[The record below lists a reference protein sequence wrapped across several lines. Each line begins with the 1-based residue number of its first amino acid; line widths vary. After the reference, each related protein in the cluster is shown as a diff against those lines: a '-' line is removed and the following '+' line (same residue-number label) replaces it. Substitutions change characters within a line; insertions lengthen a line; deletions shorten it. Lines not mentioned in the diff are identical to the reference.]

1 MGIGPLRV
9 DRMTRQ
15 CTYLIRLFLLY
26 ILLVAVSWPR
36 PVTAQGGVT
45 WSEPFNISDSPTGSV
60 HPAIVTD
67 AYGFVHVFWSENLDG
82 ESVSISETPGAGNTI
97 MYRHWDGKR
106 WTEAISVLAPQG
118 DPLAD
123 FVAVAVDDENRLH
136 LVWTGLTRLYY
147 SSAMAIDANSV
158 RAWSEPYVISFESAR
173 SQWETDIAVDADCN
187 IHIVYATRGTEAGV
201 FHVEKACDSQRWTL
215 PNRISDSLRWD
226 EVAFKDVR
234 LVVDKSGRL
243 HVTWSTSNFNGYSQ
257 AVFYARRESSRLAWE
272 APVLLADAKIETGF
286 TGFPNLLTYGSDALL
301 LVHVDQEN
309 KGRIERTSS
318 DAGLT
323 WSDPRFILLGMEGVN
338 GFSIPLRDSGGGLH
352 LIINMRPSADQRTG
366 IYYAPRRGLDWS
378 PIVSVAVEAPSAS
391 SAHYTDAT
399 VRLGNEIHVVWTQLR
414 GGEIW
419 HVRGIINDL
428 DTLPAQELPEIV
440 EPTPTPTERV
450 RVSDSV
456 DAPIGVTYA
465 QASTPPQAP
474 NAWLTAVAAAVP
486 VSLLVTVAVVWRMRK
501 R

>member
-1 MGIGPLRV
+1 
-9 DRMTRQ
+9 
-15 CTYLIRLFLLY
+15 
-26 ILLVAVSWPR
+26 
-36 PVTAQGGVT
+36 VT

-67 AYGFVHVFWSENLDG
+67 AYGFVHFFWSENLDG
-82 ESVSISETPGAGNTI
+82 EPVSTSETPGAGNTI
-97 MYRHWDGKR
+97 MYRRWDGKR
-106 WTEAISVLAPQG
+106 WTESISVLASQG

-123 FVAVAVDDENRLH
+123 FVAVAVDDENQLH
-136 LVWTGLTRLYY
+136 LVWTGLTRIYY
-147 SSAMAIDANSV
+147 SSAMVIDANSV
-158 RAWSEPYVISFESAR
+158 GAWSEPYVISFESAR
-173 SQWETDIAVDADCN
+173 SQWESDIAVDADCN
-187 IHIVYATRGTEAGV
+187 IHVVYATRGTEAGV
-201 FHVEKACDSQRWTL
+201 FHVEKDCDSQRWSL
-215 PNRISDSLRWD
+215 PNRISDSLRGD

-243 HVTWSTSNFNGYSQ
+243 HVTWSTSNSNGYSQ

-378 PIVSVAVEAPSAS
+378 PIVSVAVEAPFAS
-391 SAHYTDAT
+391 SAHYTDAA

-428 DTLPAQELPEIV
+428 DALPVQELPEIV
-440 EPTPTPTERV
+440 ETTPTPTERV
-450 RVSDSV
+450 RVTESA
-456 DAPIGVTYA
+456 DALSGAKYA
-465 QASTPPQAP
+465 QSSTPPQVP
-474 NAWLTAVAAAVP
+474 NAWLPVFAAAIS
-486 VSLLVTVAVVWRMRK
+486 VSLLVTVVLACRAQRQ
-501 R
+501 